1 MLDSFDLENSYA
13 YLIYRTVRALRR
25 QFMRLA
31 SANGLE
37 LFPEQWFVLVRLMKQ
52 PGCSQSDLGRDFD
65 DRPSM
70 ARALRNMEEKGWIK
84 IQSDPEDRRKNQ
96 VYPTKKGSEIYQLMV
111 TVVTEERK
119 RMFKKLSA
127 QDFKNFKRI
136 IDQIYEESL
145 D

>member
-1 MLDSFDLENSYA
+1 MSDAFDFENSYA
-13 YLIYRTVRALRR
+13 YLIYRTVRVLRR

-37 LFPEQWFVLVRLMKQ
+37 LFPEQWFVLVRLVKQ

-84 IQSDPEDRRKNQ
+84 IQADPEDGRKNQ
-96 VYPTKKGSEIYQLMV
+96 VFPTKKGSEIYQLMA

>member
-1 MLDSFDLENSYA
+1 MPDSFDLENSYA

-84 IQSDPEDRRKNQ
+84 IQSNPEDGRKNQ
-96 VYPTKKGSEIYQLMV
+96 VFPTKKGSEIYQLMV
-111 TVVTEERK
+111 SVVTEERK
-119 RMFKKLSA
+119 RMFKKLST
-127 QDFKNFKRI
+127 QDFKTFKRI
-136 IDQIYEESL
+136 IDQIYEESI

>member
-1 MLDSFDLENSYA
+1 MPDSFDLENSYA

-31 SANGLE
+31 SMNGLE

-84 IQSDPEDRRKNQ
+84 IQSDPEDKRKNQ

-111 TVVTEERK
+111 SVVTEERK

-127 QDFKNFKRI
+127 QDFKTFKRI

>member
-1 MLDSFDLENSYA
+1 MNEPFDLENSYA

-31 SANGLE
+31 SANGLD
-37 LFPEQWFVLVRLMKQ
+37 LYPEQWFVLVRLMKQ

-84 IQSDPEDRRKNQ
+84 IQSNPEDGRKNQ

-111 TVVTEERK
+111 AVVTEERK
-119 RMFKKLSA
+119 RMFKKLSS
-127 QDFKNFKRI
+127 QDFKTFKRI
-136 IDQIYEESL
+136 IDQIYEESI

>member
-1 MLDSFDLENSYA
+1 
-13 YLIYRTVRALRR
+13 
-25 QFMRLA
+25 MRLA

-84 IQSDPEDRRKNQ
+84 IQSNPEDGRKNQ
-96 VYPTKKGSEIYQLMV
+96 VFPTKKGSEIYQLMV
-111 TVVTEERK
+111 SVVTEERK

-127 QDFKNFKRI
+127 QDFKTFKRI
-136 IDQIYEESL
+136 IDQIYEESII
-145 D
+145 

>member
-1 MLDSFDLENSYA
+1 MSDSFDLENSYA

-31 SANGLE
+31 ATNGLE
-37 LFPEQWFVLVRLMKQ
+37 LFPEQWFVLVRLVKQ
-52 PGCSQSDLGRDFD
+52 PGCSQADLGRDFD

-84 IQSDPEDRRKNQ
+84 IQADPEDRRKNR
-96 VYPTKKGSEIYQLMV
+96 VYPTKKGIEIYQLMAS
-111 TVVTEERK
+111 VVAEERK
-119 RMFKKLSA
+119 RMFKKLST
-127 QDFKNFKRI
+127 QDFKTFKRI

>member
-1 MLDSFDLENSYA
+1 MANSFDLENSYA

-31 SANGLE
+31 SANGLD

-84 IQSDPEDRRKNQ
+84 IQPDPEDGRSNQ

-111 TVVTEERK
+111 GVVTEERK

-127 QDFKNFKRI
+127 QDFKTFKRI
-136 IDQIYEESL
+136 IDQIYTESM

>member
-1 MLDSFDLENSYA
+1 MSDSFDLENSYA

-31 SANGLE
+31 SMNGLE

-84 IQSDPEDRRKNQ
+84 IQSDPEDKRKNQ

-111 TVVTEERK
+111 SVVTEERK

-127 QDFKNFKRI
+127 QDFKTFKRI

>member
-1 MLDSFDLENSYA
+1 MSDSFDLENSYA
-13 YLIYRTVRALRR
+13 YLIYRTVRSLRR

-31 SANGLE
+31 STNGLE

-84 IQSDPEDRRKNQ
+84 IQSDPDDRRKNQ

-111 TVVTEERK
+111 AVVTEERK

-127 QDFKNFKRI
+127 QDFKTFKRI
-136 IDQIYEESL
+136 IDQIYEESM

>member
-1 MLDSFDLENSYA
+1 MHDSFDLENSYA

-96 VYPTKKGSEIYQLMV
+96 VYPTKKGSEIYELMV

>member
-1 MLDSFDLENSYA
+1 MPDSFDLENSYA
-13 YLIYRTVRALRR
+13 YLIYRTVRSLRR

-31 SANGLE
+31 SANGLD
-37 LFPEQWFVLVRLMKQ
+37 LFPEQWFVLVRLIKQ

-84 IQSDPEDRRKNQ
+84 IQSDPEDGRKHQ
-96 VYPTKKGSEIYQLMV
+96 VYPTKKGSEIYQVMV
-111 TVVTEERK
+111 SAVIEERK

-127 QDFKNFKRI
+127 HDFKTFKRI
-136 IDQIYEESL
+136 IDQIYEESMG
-145 D
+145 

>member
-13 YLIYRTVRALRR
+13 YLIYRTVRSLRR

-31 SANGLE
+31 TANGLE

-84 IQSDPEDRRKNQ
+84 IQANLEDRRKNQ
-96 VYPTKKGSEIYQLMV
+96 VYPTKKGSEIYQLMAS
-111 TVVTEERK
+111 VVTEERK
-119 RMFKKLSA
+119 RMFKKLST
-127 QDFKNFKRI
+127 QDFKTFKRI
-136 IDQIYEESL
+136 IDQIYEESM

>member
-1 MLDSFDLENSYA
+1 MSDSFDLENSYA
-13 YLIYRTVRALRR
+13 YLIYRTVRSLRR

-31 SANGLE
+31 AENGLE

-96 VYPTKKGSEIYQLMV
+96 VFPTKKGKEIYQLMV

-119 RMFKKLSA
+119 RMFKKLST

-136 IDQIYEESL
+136 IDQIYEESMN
-145 D
+145 